1 MPFFNELK
9 RTREPSF
16 FFFPGIYAP
25 GLRHFLE
32 AEKITGCEI
41 VKKQDVLPHLPH
53 DFKVPEDIRL
63 SPNAPRIEKRV
74 SCLASY
80 YDIAT
85 VQAAY
90 HKQLTG
96 LIGTTTTPAPQWP
109 ARSTTTLWPPTRR
122 PCRRSNSSNNSN
134 NF

>member
-41 VKKQDVLPHLPH
+41 VKKQDVLPHLPQG
-53 DFKVPEDIRL
+53 FKVPEDIRL

-74 SCLASY
+74 SCLVSY

-85 VQAAY
+85 IQAAY
-90 HKQLTG
+90 NKLLYSQDWLDWHNNNASAAMASQEYDSAMAADPSPLQAFKQTK
-96 LIGTTTTPAPQWP
+96 
-109 ARSTTTLWPPTRR
+109 
-122 PCRRSNSSNNSN
+122 
-134 NF
+134 